1 MQTLKPFTVNGYYMI
16 LKNKTDVLQYIY
28 SQHFHKT
35 HRQASAAILKTV
47 NSAAILN
54 MCSTTWDF
62 QNIGLD
68 TLTNTCG

>member
-1 MQTLKPFTVNGYYMI
+1 MQTLKLFTVNGYYMI

-35 HRQASAAILKTV
+35 HRQASAAMLKTV

-54 MCSTTWDF
+54 MCSATCDF

-68 TLTNTCG
+68 TLTNTCD